1 MAVAASVAAVAS
13 GTVLLVLGT
22 RVMIKRDRRGHSY
35 CVVRG
40 EILGSTQDDLLR
52 KHLPRMFSFI
62 KNES

>member
-35 CVVRG
+35 CVV
-40 EILGSTQDDLLR
+40 EVKFLDPR
-52 KHLPRMFSFI
+52 KTI
-62 KNES
+62 YCESICQECFH